1 MNREDAMPLLEQRR
15 ESERKHLVGRA
26 RVAALV
32 ALLTLCASTVAAQ
45 QGDEQNGIEQ
55 DNYNIKQSIEF
66 GGRFTST
73 SGDPQA
79 YNTFVNLQ
87 DGPRLLGFTTEMKSL
102 NHHGTLFDNLYFNN
116 YGYGGDP
123 YDVSRLRIGK
133 NRWYSFDA
141 MFRKDQNFWNYSLQA
156 NPLNPTTPFPNGPPG
171 YDNTACTACVLS
183 NSPHLQSTRRKLG
196 DYNLLLRPDGNVRLR
211 LGYARNTVEGPSFST
226 IHQGTEQLL
235 LENWRTTVNT
245 YRVGVDF
252 RVLQRTNISYDQI
265 LTYNK
270 GDNLQTD
277 PNQNPLFQLANSQAV
292 DLGVSFNAVANQ
304 PCSSTV

>member
-1 MNREDAMPLLEQRR
+1 MPVSEQRR
-15 ESERKHLVGRA
+15 ESTKH
-26 RVAALV
+26 RVVRALV
-32 ALLTLCASTVAAQ
+32 ATLAALLPLEVSTASAQ
-45 QGDEQNGIEQ
+45 QEDEQKGVEQ

-73 SGDPQA
+73 SGDTNA

-87 DGPRLLGFTTEMKSL
+87 DGPRLLGFITEMRSL

-116 YGYGGDP
+116 FGYGGDP
-123 YDVSRLRIGK
+123 NNVSRLRIGK
-133 NRWYSFDA
+133 NRWYNFDA
-141 MFRKDQNFWNYSLQA
+141 MFRKDQNFWDYSLQA
-156 NPLNPTTPFPNGPPG
+156 NPLNPTTSFPNGPPG
-171 YDNTACTACVLS
+171 CDNTACTACVLG

-196 DYNLLLRPDGNVRLR
+196 DYSLLLRPEGNVRLR
-211 LGYARNTVEGPSFST
+211 LGYGRNTNDGPAFST

-252 RVLQRTNISYDQI
+252 RVLPRTNISYDQI

-270 GDNLQTD
+270 GDNTQTD
-277 PNQNPLFQLANSQAV
+277 PNQNPLFQLANGQTV
-292 DLGVSFNAVANQ
+292 DLGVSLNAGANQ
-304 PCSSTV
+304 PCSSTFQVGT